1 MGVRIASLQ
10 AGGEEAEL
18 ADAVLMLRPA
28 AFGSNAETAA
38 TNRFQEVVAA
48 DPRIAAAAR
57 TEFDSLASALDAAG
71 VEVIVLEDT
80 AEPAKPDAV
89 FPNNWL
95 STHAEG
101 TAVLYPMFAPSRR
114 AERRPE
120 LLVELAQRHGRRL
133 TAVID
138 LSPWERLG
146 LALEGTGS
154 LVFDRRRRIAYACR
168 SPRTAPAPLVQWAR
182 LMDYRVESFTATGPD
197 RAPVY
202 HTNVMFALG
211 RGFAVVALDAFADA
225 AERQRIVDSLEE
237 GGREILPLS
246 AEQMAGFAGNLL
258 HLEGTRGPVVA
269 MSEAAC
275 RSLGRAFL
283 ARLKGYGEIVAAPI
297 ETIER
302 CGGGSVRCMLA
313 EIFLPKVLQ

>member
-18 ADAVLMLRPA
+18 ADAVLMVRPA

-38 TNRFQEVVAA
+38 TNRFQEVVATS
-48 DPRIAAAAR
+48 PRIAAAAR
-57 TEFDSLASALDAAG
+57 TEFDGLARALDLAG
-71 VEVIVLEDT
+71 IEVIAFEDT

-95 STHAEG
+95 STHADG
-101 TAVLYPMFAPSRR
+101 TAVLYPMLAPSRR

-120 LLVELAQRHGRRL
+120 LLVELAQGHGRRL

-138 LSPWERLG
+138 LSHWERLG

-154 LVFDRRRRIAYACR
+154 LVLDRRRRIAYACR
-168 SPRTAPAPLVQWAR
+168 SPRTAPAPLAQWAR

-197 RAPVY
+197 GAAIY

-211 RGFAVVALDAFADA
+211 RGFAVLALDAFADA

-237 GGREILPLS
+237 GDKEIFPLS
-246 AEQMAGFAGNLL
+246 AQQVAGFAGNLL
-258 HLEGTRGPVVA
+258 HMEGARGPVVA
-269 MSEAAC
+269 MSETAR
-275 RSLGRAFL
+275 RSLGPATVS
-283 ARLKGYGEIVAAPI
+283 RLEHYGEIVAAPI
-297 ETIER
+297 DTIER
-302 CGGGSVRCMLA
+302 CAGGSVRCMLA
-313 EIFLPKVLQ
+313 EIFLPKVLR